1 MGRIERYA
9 PFLIMAKKKSKAKKI
24 VVIQPNAGEVI
35 KDFSKKS
42 GKEFYR
48 NTKTGKISSKKDYVK
63 SNFDLI
69 LSNPKGFP
77 KLQKS
82 AKSSKSYYNQ
92 FRFNGKTL
100 PKEYQE
106 FIKKQLNKPEKKDFR
121 NYRKE
126 KGFINDLSFI
136 YTPKQYEL
144 LMNNFKFTFDKWSSY
159 DMTSGFLNVT
169 TDDMHNIIKEIA
181 HYRDKGYKI
190 IIIDESGNSS
200 SDIRVIKNFEKD
212 QVNNAQQVVAD
223 GLTKK
228 DATAYVYN
236 VKHTLIINQL
246 AKTVTI
252 DLQESTGFFG
262 DKD

>member
-1 MGRIERYA
+1 M
-9 PFLIMAKKKSKAKKI
+9 PLFIMAKKKSKAKKI

-82 AKSSKSYYNQ
+82 AKGTKSYYNQ
-92 FRFNGKTL
+92 LRFDGKVL

-106 FIKKQLNKPEKKDFR
+106 FIKKQLNKPEQKDFR
-121 NYRKE
+121 EYKKE
-126 KGFINDLSFI
+126 KGFIKDLSYI
-136 YTPKQYEL
+136 YTQKQYDIL
-144 LMNNFKFTFDKWSSY
+144 LNNFKFTFDKWTAY
-159 DMTSGFLNVT
+159 NMTTGFLNVT
-169 TDDMHNIIKEIA
+169 TDDMHNIISEIA
-181 HYRDKGYKI
+181 RYRDKGYKVVI
-190 IIIDESGNSS
+190 VDEEGNTSN
-200 SDIRVIKNFEKD
+200 DISVIKNFEKN
-212 QVNNAQQVVAD
+212 QVNAAQELVSN

-236 VKHTLIINQL
+236 VKHSLVINQL

-252 DLQESTGFFG
+252 NLQDSSGFFS
-262 DKD
+262 DSK